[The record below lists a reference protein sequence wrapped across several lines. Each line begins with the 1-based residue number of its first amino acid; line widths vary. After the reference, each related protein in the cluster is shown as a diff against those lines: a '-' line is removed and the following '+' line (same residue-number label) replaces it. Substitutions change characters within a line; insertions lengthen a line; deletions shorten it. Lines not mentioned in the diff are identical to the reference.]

1 MTTISW
7 RSIAYLLRTW
17 RRCADN
23 MSDFDKRNL
32 KELYSGLKQL
42 DKKEYEFLWDK
53 YYLST
58 GPRPISDQIM
68 SEKYGMTLNQ
78 YRNKRNKILNKLQD
92 FIEFEN
98 QPLSEKYL
106 LSKQVPLND
115 IRTEIMIDKIAFYK
129 VQEIADNKLKTKG
142 DYKHGK

>member
-1 MTTISW
+1 MTKISC

-17 RRCADN
+17 RRCADR
-23 MSDFDKRNL
+23 MSELDKSNL
-32 KELYSGLKQL
+32 KQLYSGLKQL
-42 DKKEYEFLWDK
+42 DKEEYEFLWDK

-58 GPRPISDQIM
+58 GPRPISDQVM
-68 SEKYGMTLNQ
+68 SEKYGITLNQ
-78 YRNKRNKILNKLQD
+78 YRNKRNEILNKLQD

-106 LSKQVPLND
+106 PSKQVPLND